1 VRTPRKSVA
10 RSFGYALDG
19 VMFVLRTQKHMQ
31 VHCAIIT
38 LVLLAALGLRVSP
51 SDMLMLMLAMALVL
65 VTEMVNTAIEH
76 AIDIS
81 VSTYSPQAK
90 AAKDVAAGAVLIA
103 AFYSVVVGVTVFVT
117 NERLIHAIRAMP
129 QVPARPHLGIEQTV
143 GLGLVLLGVLMAVIK
158 RRTGR
163 GSFLKGGAISGHAM
177 VGFFLGTC
185 IFLFTRNLPVTALAG
200 ALALLIAQSRV
211 QANIHSLRE
220 VVFGGALG
228 TLVALLVYWP
238 YS

>member
-1 VRTPRKSVA
+1 M
-10 RSFGYALDG
+10 DG

-31 VHCAIIT
+31 VHCAIII
-38 LVLLAALGLRVSP
+38 LVLVAALILRVSP

-65 VTEMVNTAIEH
+65 VTEMLNTAIES

-81 VSTYSPQAK
+81 VSTYNPQAK

-117 NERLIHAIRAMP
+117 NERLVHAVQQMP
-129 QVPARPHLGIEQTV
+129 QVPARPHLGAVQIV
-143 GLGLVLLGVLMAVIK
+143 GLGLVFLGIVISAVK
-158 RRTGR
+158 RRSGR
-163 GSFLKGGAISGHAM
+163 GTIMRGGVVSGHSA

-185 IFLFTRNLPVTALAG
+185 IFLFTRNLAVTALGG

-211 QANIHSLRE
+211 QASIHSLRE
-220 VVFGGALG
+220 VAAGGLLG
-228 TLVALLVYWP
+228 VLTALLLYWP
-238 YS
+238 YA

>member
-1 VRTPRKSVA
+1 MRPPRKSVV

-31 VHCAIIT
+31 VHCVIIT

-51 SDMLMLMLAMALVL
+51 SDMLMLMLAMSLVL
-65 VTEMVNTAIEH
+65 VTEMINTAIES

-81 VSTYSPQAK
+81 VSTYNPQAK

-117 NERLIHAIRAMP
+117 NERLVMAVRSMP
-129 QVPARPHLGIEQTV
+129 QVPDRPHLGEVQIV
-143 GLGLVLLGVLMAVIK
+143 GLGLVFLGVLIGAVK
-158 RRTGR
+158 RWSGR
-163 GSFLKGGAISGHAM
+163 GRLWRGGIISGHSAA
-177 VGFFLGTC
+177 GFFMGTC
-185 IFLFTRNLPVTALAG
+185 IFLFTRNLCVTALAG

-211 QANIHSLRE
+211 QASIHSLRE
-220 VVFGGALG
+220 VTVGGILG
-228 TLVALLVYWP
+228 TVVAVLLYWP

>member
-51 SDMLMLMLAMALVL
+51 SDMLMLMLAMSLVL
-65 VTEMVNTAIEH
+65 VTEMVNTAIES

-81 VSTYSPQAK
+81 VSTYNPQAK

-117 NERLIHAIRAMP
+117 NGRLIQVVRNMP
-129 QVPARPHLGIEQTV
+129 QVPSRPHLGEVQIV
-143 GLGLVLLGVLMAVIK
+143 GLGLVMLGVLVAVIK

-163 GSFLKGGAISGHAM
+163 GTVLRGGVISGHSA

-220 VVFGGALG
+220 VTIGGLLG
-228 TLVALLVYWP
+228 TLVAVLLYWP

>member
-1 VRTPRKSVA
+1 MRTPRKSVA

-31 VHCAIIT
+31 IHCVIIT

-65 VTEMVNTAIEH
+65 VTEMINTAIES

-81 VSTYSPQAK
+81 VSTYNPQAK

-117 NERLIHAIRAMP
+117 NDRLIHAVQSMP
-129 QVPARPHLGIEQTV
+129 QVPNRPRLGEVQIV
-143 GLGLVLLGVLMAVIK
+143 GLGLVLLGILMAVIK

-163 GSFLKGGAISGHAM
+163 GTFLKGGAISGHAM

-185 IFLFTRNLPVTALAG
+185 IFLFTRNLAVTALAG

-211 QANIHSLRE
+211 QSSIHSLRE
-220 VVFGGALG
+220 VVFGGVLG
-228 TLVALLVYWP
+228 TVVALLLYWP